1 MVSIRRIMNK
11 AFLPLVAAL
20 AALGAPAARA
30 TDVGVSISVA
40 QPGLY
45 GRVDLGNVFGTPVL
59 IQPQPV
65 VVVPPPVARPPV
77 YMVVPPG
84 HAKHW
89 SKHCQ
94 RYGACGVPVYFV
106 REDWYQAHYVPA
118 PRGPG
123 GHPGKGHGQG
133 RGD

>member
-1 MVSIRRIMNK
+1 MVSFRPFMNH
-11 AFLPLVAAL
+11 AFLPLAAAL
-20 AALGAPAARA
+20 AAFYAPVAHA

-59 IQPQPV
+59 LYPQPV
-65 VVVPPPVARPPV
+65 VVAPPPMARPPV

-89 SKHCQ
+89 NKHCQ

-106 REDWYQAHYVPA
+106 REDWYQAHYVPG
-118 PRGPG
+118 PHGPDGHRGR
-123 GHPGKGHGQG
+123 GHG